1 MKIAIK
7 VKFKGE
13 ADWQVVAKTASQSAK
28 ESVTNFQI
36 FLWCSSCSR
45 ENGLVVFCYLDTKI
59 LPGTT
64 EKKNSIGMDKSRKV
78 VMHTIM
84 VTKSMFMDN
93 KGRQTF

>member
-64 EKKNSIGMDKSRKV
+64 KKKNSTRMDKSRKV
-78 VMHTIM
+78 VMHT
-84 VTKSMFMDN
+84 VYHGN
-93 KGRQTF
+93 KVYVHG